1 MKGAK
6 TKHICTPYPLQDRFN
21 STKHY
26 IQDPVTKPSL
36 SKASMVTGK
45 RHYPLRLNMQL
56 ETLKELNLHSNFGK
70 TTAYLGICGFCKI
83 DMYILENLSRV

>member
-1 MKGAK
+1 
-6 TKHICTPYPLQDRFN
+6 
-21 STKHY
+21 
-26 IQDPVTKPSL
+26 
-36 SKASMVTGK
+36 MVTGK